1 MAQTQEDSIPLSP
14 RKTQMQRTR
23 ERKKKKS
30 KEVSPTQ
37 SRDPRRAYAEPPL
50 PSVRNEE
57 LVIISLFVF
66 FDHHIASS
74 SFHCYHHSIPFI
86 TSQQF
91 NPLFPF
97 PSPDNH
103 HSIIHQP
110 QGPTNK
116 ECKKANSHHP
126 TLSLPSRVTSVIPL
140 TLSNVIFP
148 QTSPTPI
155 PKTKYPSTTPLHLP
169 TTPTLDRLRDE
180 NIIFITL
187 LV

>member
-1 MAQTQEDSIPLSP
+1 MAQTQEDNIPLYP

-23 ERKKKKS
+23 ERRRKKKKKKEKKKKS

-50 PSVRNEE
+50 PSVRNEG
-57 LVIISLFVF
+57 LVIISLFAF

-74 SFHCYHHSIPFI
+74 SFHCYHHSIPF
-86 TSQQF
+86 TMSQQF

-97 PSPDNH
+97 MSPDNH

-116 ECKKANSHHP
+116 ECKKANSHPQSRLDLHP
-126 TLSLPSRVTSVIPL
+126 HSQHS
-140 TLSNVIFP
+140 
-148 QTSPTPI
+148 
-155 PKTKYPSTTPLHLP
+155 
-169 TTPTLDRLRDE
+169 
-180 NIIFITL
+180 
-187 LV
+187 